1 MIRKGFFNYLK
12 ILFPSGFV
20 GVLAWLFATDAGLFD
35 ILVVGAFTTLLFV
48 LFWKDWKKFSRWT
61 EDNL

>member
-12 ILFPSGFV
+12 IVFPAAFL
-20 GVLAWLFATDAGLFD
+20 GVLGWQFVIDAELLD
-35 ILVVGAFTTLLFV
+35 ILVVGMFTVFLFI
-48 LFWKDWKKFSRWT
+48 FFRKDWKKFTRWT

>member
-12 ILFPSGFV
+12 IVFPAAFL
-20 GVLAWLFATDAGLFD
+20 GVLAWQFVIAAELFD
-35 ILVVGAFTTLLFV
+35 ILVFAMFTIFLFIF
-48 LFWKDWKKFSRWT
+48 FWKDWKKFTRWT